1 MAFVLARED
10 VNRRGRAGGLEAGSA
25 RKSGGMTR
33 SAAASSSER
42 SAAAAEPL
50 SQMAGMS
57 SIMAESA
64 VDAGPANALPGAG
77 SSSQSRVISEIRA
90 VLVDNPRLAEEFARA
105 DQERS
110 PDSPDA
116 DERDALLVAAIF
128 NQHHHW
134 EARREARLYLQ
145 RHPDGR
151 FAEFIT
157 EQTGAHVPRL
167 PVGVLR

>member
-1 MAFVLARED
+1 MAFLLARGD
-10 VNRRGRAGGLEAGSA
+10 VNRRERARGLGAGSA
-25 RKSGGMTR
+25 RESGGGTR
-33 SAAASSSER
+33 SAGAPSSER
-42 SAAAAEPL
+42 NAAAAEPL

-57 SIMAESA
+57 AIIAEPA
-64 VDAGPANALPGAG
+64 LDAGSANALPGAG
-77 SSSQSRVISEIRA
+77 SSSPSPVISEIRA
-90 VLVDNPRLAEEFARA
+90 VLVDNPRLAEELARA

-116 DERDALLVAAIF
+116 DERDALLVAAVF

-134 EARREARLYLQ
+134 DARREARLYLQ

-167 PVGVLR
+167 PPGVLR